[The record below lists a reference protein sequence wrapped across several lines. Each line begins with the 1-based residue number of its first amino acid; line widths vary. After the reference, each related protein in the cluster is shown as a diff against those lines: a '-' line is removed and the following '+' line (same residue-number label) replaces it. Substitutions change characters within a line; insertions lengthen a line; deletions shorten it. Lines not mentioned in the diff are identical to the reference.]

1 LCYIK
6 YITVFF
12 KYVELFFVYWVVEL
26 FFVDKKITQVY
37 FIDDHPLIILGLKR
51 YFELNYQNLQLVGSS
66 LKVKVALQEIAVLR
80 PNIIV
85 LDLYLGKSDPMLNI
99 TLLKNTFPDI
109 ALVIFSAEESVIWQ
123 ARMLEEGI
131 RGYITKTE
139 QPESIADALI
149 HVAHGNISFP
159 DNVLLFFNNKHLI
172 SENQLL
178 NAYEREIVHML
189 TLGSDINQIANS
201 LGKCRCNIDKTLY
214 VLRDRFNVKTNNELI
229 YKLTSSGEIA

>member
-1 LCYIK
+1 LRWIK
-6 YITVFF
+6 NTAVFF

-51 YFELNYQNLQLVGSS
+51 FFELTHQNIKLVGSS
-66 LKVKVALQEIAVLR
+66 QKVKIALQEIAVLR
-80 PNIIV
+80 PDIIV
-85 LDLYLGKSDPMLNI
+85 LDLYLGKVDPMLNI
-99 TLLKNTFPDI
+99 SLLKNTFPDV

-139 QPESIADALI
+139 QAENIADALI

-159 DNVLLFFNNKHLI
+159 DNVLLFFKNEHLI

-178 NAYEREIVHML
+178 NANEREIVHML
-189 TLGSDINQIANS
+189 ALGSDINQIANS
-201 LGKCRCNIDKTLY
+201 LGKCRLNIDKTLY
-214 VLRDRFNVKTNNELI
+214 VLRDRFNVKTNTELI
-229 YKLTSSGEIA
+229 YKLTSTGELA